1 LKKDLLG
8 VQLLELGFFEP
19 ETRNPKL
26 ETRNPK
32 LETSN
37 NRALTVFLMSES
49 ILIVDDERGIRETL
63 SAVLRDEG
71 FHADAVESGEECLKA
86 IARRAYGCVLLDVW
100 LPGISGLETLQQ
112 MRDANS
118 DVAVVII
125 SGHGNIETAVR
136 ATKLGAFDFIEKPL
150 SIEKTVLTIR
160 NALRQRQ
167 LERANAEMSAEL
179 KEEYEMVGES
189 VAMRALRKQIAVVA
203 PTDGRV
209 LISGESG
216 AGKELVARAIHAQS
230 RRAAAPFIEVNSAA
244 IPEEL
249 IESELFGHVKG
260 SFTGATAAKKG
271 KFELADGATLF
282 LDEVSDMSANVQA
295 KVLRVLEEQRFEPVG
310 SNTPINV
317 DVRVVAATNKRL
329 DEEIEKGTFRS
340 DLFFRLNVIPFEVPP
355 LRERVEDVPLLIDH
369 FNRRF
374 AKAYGKKPKVFDAEA
389 IELMQ
394 RYSWPGN
401 VRELRNTIERVVI
414 LHQNHR
420 VAVTNLPAFG
430 DSEPP
435 ASSYRFPSFKEASD
449 AYHREFIQ
457 RKLDEA
463 EGNVSRAAELMGI
476 DRSHLYRRMRALGI
490 SVRGERA

>member
-1 LKKDLLG
+1 
-8 VQLLELGFFEP
+8 
-19 ETRNPKL
+19 
-26 ETRNPK
+26 
-32 LETSN
+32 
-37 NRALTVFLMSES
+37 MSES

-71 FHADAVESGEECLKA
+71 FSADAVASGEDCLKA
-86 IARRAYGCVLLDVW
+86 IGRRAYGCVLLDVW
-100 LPGISGLETLQQ
+100 LPGINGLETLRQ
-112 MRDANS
+112 MRDS
-118 DVAVVII
+118 DCDAAVVII
-125 SGHGNIETAVR
+125 SGHGNVETAVR

-150 SIEKTVLTIR
+150 SIEKTVLTVR

-167 LERANAEMSAEL
+167 LERVNQELAAEL
-179 KEEYEMVGES
+179 KEEYAMVGES

-230 RRAAAPFIEVNSAA
+230 RRAGAPFIEVNSAA

-271 KFELADGATLF
+271 KFEIADGATLF
-282 LDEVSDMSANVQA
+282 LDEVSDMSPNVQA

-310 SNTPINV
+310 SNSPVSV
-317 DVRVVAATNKRL
+317 DVRVIAATNKRL

-355 LRERVEDVPLLIDH
+355 LRERLEDVALLVDH
-369 FNRRF
+369 FNQRF
-374 AKAYGKKPKVFDAEA
+374 AKAYGSKPKRFDAKA
-389 IELMQ
+389 IEAMQ
-394 RYSWPGN
+394 KYSWPGN
-401 VRELRNTIERVVI
+401 VRELRNTVERIII

-420 VAVTNLPAFG
+420 VAVKDLPAFG
-430 DSEPP
+430 DAEPP

-463 EGNVSRAAELMGI
+463 DGHVSRAAELMGI

-490 SVRGERA
+490 SVRERAGA

>member
-1 LKKDLLG
+1 
-8 VQLLELGFFEP
+8 
-19 ETRNPKL
+19 
-26 ETRNPK
+26 
-32 LETSN
+32 
-37 NRALTVFLMSES
+37 MSES

-71 FHADAVESGEECLKA
+71 FTAEAVASGEECLKA
-86 IARRAYGCVLLDVW
+86 VGKRSYGCVLLDVW
-100 LPGISGLETLQQ
+100 LPGINGLETLQQ
-112 MRDANS
+112 MRDMNS
-118 DVAVVII
+118 DAAVVII

-150 SIEKTVLTIR
+150 SIERTVVTVR

-167 LERANAEMSAEL
+167 LERSNAEMSAEL
-179 KEEYEMVGES
+179 QEEYEMVGES

-230 RRAAAPFIEVNSAA
+230 RRAGAPFIEVNSAA

-260 SFTGATAAKKG
+260 AFTGATAAKKG

-282 LDEVSDMSANVQA
+282 LDEVSDMSANTQA

-310 SNTPINV
+310 SNTPVSV
-317 DVRVVAATNKRL
+317 DVRVIAATNKRL
-329 DEEIEKGTFRS
+329 EEEIEKGTFRA
-340 DLFFRLNVIPFEVPP
+340 DLFFRLNVIPFEVAP
-355 LRERVEDVPLLIDH
+355 LRERLEDVPVLADH
-369 FNRRF
+369 FNQKF
-374 AKAYGKKPKVFDAEA
+374 AKAYGKKLKVFTPEA
-389 IELMQ
+389 IEAMQ

-414 LHQNHR
+414 MHQNQKVR
-420 VAVTNLPAFG
+420 VKDLPAFG
-430 DSEPP
+430 EAEPP

-476 DRSHLYRRMRALGI
+476 DRSHLYRRMKALGI
-490 SVRGERA
+490 SAR

>member
-1 LKKDLLG
+1 
-8 VQLLELGFFEP
+8 
-19 ETRNPKL
+19 
-26 ETRNPK
+26 
-32 LETSN
+32 
-37 NRALTVFLMSES
+37 MSES

-71 FHADAVESGEECLKA
+71 FSADAVASGEECLKA
-86 IARRAYGCVLLDVW
+86 IEQRAYGCVLLDVW
-100 LPGISGLETLQQ
+100 LPGISGLETLSQ
-112 MRDANS
+112 MRNSNCDA
-118 DVAVVII
+118 AVVII
-125 SGHGNIETAVR
+125 SGHGNIQTAVR

-150 SIEKTVLTIR
+150 SIEKTVLTVR

-167 LERANAEMSAEL
+167 LEFANEELAAEL
-179 KEEYEMVGES
+179 KEEYAMVGES

-230 RRAAAPFIEVNSAA
+230 RRAAAQFIEVNSAA

-260 SFTGATAAKKG
+260 AFTGATAAKKG

-310 SNTPINV
+310 SNMPVSV
-317 DVRVVAATNKRL
+317 DVRVIAATNKLL
-329 DEEIEKGTFRS
+329 DEEIERGAFRS

-355 LRERVEDVPLLIDH
+355 LRERLEDVPLLIEH
-369 FNRRF
+369 FNKRF
-374 AKAYGKKPKVFDAEA
+374 AKAYGKKAKRFDEKA
-389 IELMQ
+389 IEAMQ
-394 RYSWPGN
+394 RHSWPGN
-401 VRELRNTIERVVI
+401 VRELRNTVERVVI
-414 LHQNHR
+414 MHQNHR
-420 VAVTNLPAFG
+420 VGVKDLPAFG
-430 DSEPP
+430 DAEPP

-457 RKLDEA
+457 RKIDEA
-463 EGNVSRAAELMGI
+463 GGNVSRAAELMGI

-490 SVRGERA
+490 GSKGERSTAS

>member
-1 LKKDLLG
+1 
-8 VQLLELGFFEP
+8 
-19 ETRNPKL
+19 
-26 ETRNPK
+26 
-32 LETSN
+32 
-37 NRALTVFLMSES
+37 MSES
-49 ILIVDDERGIRETL
+49 ILVVDDERGIRESLT
-63 SAVLRDEG
+63 AIFRDEG
-71 FHADAVESGEECLKA
+71 FTADAVETGEECLKA
-86 IARRAYGCVLLDVW
+86 VGRRAYGCVLLDVW
-100 LPGISGLETLQQ
+100 LPGISGLETLHQ
-112 MRDANS
+112 MRESNCDA
-118 DVAVVII
+118 AVIII

-150 SIEKTVLTIR
+150 SIEKTVLTVR

-167 LERANAEMSAEL
+167 LERVNEELAAEL
-179 KEEYEMVGES
+179 EQEYAMIGES

-230 RRAAAPFIEVNSAA
+230 RRAGAPFIEVNSAA

-260 SFTGATAAKKG
+260 AFTGAISAKKG

-329 DEEIEKGTFRS
+329 DEEIEKGAFRS
-340 DLFFRLNVIPFEVPP
+340 DLYFRLNVIPFEVPP
-355 LRERVEDVPLLIDH
+355 LRERQEDVPLLVEH
-369 FNRRF
+369 FNQRF
-374 AKAYGKKPKVFDAEA
+374 AASYGKKPKQFDEQALEV
-389 IELMQ
+389 MQ
-394 RYSWPGN
+394 NYSWPGN
-401 VRELRNTIERVVI
+401 VRELKNTIERI
-414 LHQNHR
+414 MIMHNPLR
-420 VAVTNLPAFG
+420 VGVKDLPTFG
-430 DSEPP
+430 SAEPP

-463 EGNVSRAAELMGI
+463 EGNISRAAELMGI

-490 SVRGERA
+490 SVRG

>member
-1 LKKDLLG
+1 
-8 VQLLELGFFEP
+8 
-19 ETRNPKL
+19 
-26 ETRNPK
+26 
-32 LETSN
+32 
-37 NRALTVFLMSES
+37 MSES
-49 ILIVDDERGIRETL
+49 ILIVDDERGIRESL

-71 FHADAVESGEECLKA
+71 FTAETVASGEECLQA
-86 IARRAYGCVLLDVW
+86 FARRAFACVLLDVW
-100 LPGISGLETLQQ
+100 LPGISGLDTLKQ
-112 MRDANS
+112 MRESNS
-118 DVAVVII
+118 DAAVVII
-125 SGHGNIETAVR
+125 SGHGNVETAVR
-136 ATKLGAFDFIEKPL
+136 ATKLGAFDFIEKTL
-150 SIEKTVLTIR
+150 SIEKTILTVR

-167 LERANAEMSAEL
+167 LERANAEMAAELSAE
-179 KEEYEMVGES
+179 YAMVGES
-189 VAMRALRKQIAVVA
+189 VAMRALRKQISVVA

-310 SNTPINV
+310 SNTPVNV
-317 DVRVVAATNKRL
+317 DVRVIAATNKRL
-329 DEEIEKGTFRS
+329 HEEIEKGTFRA

-355 LRERVEDVPLLIDH
+355 LRERLEDVPRLIEH
-369 FNRRF
+369 FNQRF
-374 AKAYGKKPKVFDAEA
+374 AKAYGRKLKKFEPEA
-389 IELMQ
+389 IEMMQ

-414 LHQNHR
+414 MHQNHR
-420 VAVTNLPAFG
+420 VGIKDLPAFG
-430 DSEPP
+430 DAEPP

-463 EGNVSRAAELMGI
+463 DGNVSRAAELMGI
-476 DRSHLYRRMRALGI
+476 DRSHLYRRMKALGI
-490 SVRGERA
+490 SAR